1 MKEILKES
9 EDKRVRLVRETVEFN
24 EALDPFV
31 IVTYSVEARFLRFF
45 HVTVKEWSYAYCL
58 CGGCDRCEDDDMCAL
73 ESNELYDNIVNP
85 YKV

>member
-9 EDKRVRLVRETVEFN
+9 ENKKVRLVKETVKFD

-31 IVTYSVEARFLRFF
+31 IVTYSVEIRFLRFF
-45 HVTVKEWSYAYCL
+45 HVTVKEWSYAYPVSDGDCYD
-58 CGGCDRCEDDDMCAL
+58 DRDMCVL
-73 ESNELYDNIVNP
+73 ESDELYNNIVNP